1 MINSYKDLED
11 DEVRQAVRGL
21 IRQANMYSMSHLND
35 PLLQHHFREEYR
47 FLGKCLLRD
56 YDGGIIVK
64 DRVVKLV
71 RQERQSLIDQAKELS
86 LYGIGVIAG
95 SGQVSMGYGLCVT
108 SSVFSIVGASWCG
121 GVGAPMMAHGANNL
135 FENSYN
141 IAGNIDQNWNRRYTG
156 EYGDSSGFV
165 RKGYRIAAK
174 RMRLPERD
182 ADAAFAAVDLAT
194 SAYGLTNTAK
204 TVHKWTNAP
213 DSKQLMLFRY
223 SSLDYSKGW
232 KTMSASGLFGETIG
246 NINTVYGAGSPYFK
260 EGKE

>member
-56 YDGGIIVK
+56 YDGGILVK

-71 RQERQSLIDQAKELS
+71 RQERQSLIDQAYELGKYS
-86 LYGIGVIAG
+86 IGIVAG
-95 SGQVSMGYGLCVT
+95 AGQLSAGYGLCVT

-141 IAGNIDQNWNRRYTG
+141 IAGNIDQNWNARYTG
-156 EYGDSSGFV
+156 KYGDGVGFV
-165 RKGYRIAAK
+165 KKGYRIAAK
-174 RMRLPERD
+174 HMGLSEQD

-194 SAYGLTNTAK
+194 SAYGLANKKKVVQTWK
-204 TVHKWTNAP
+204 NAP
-213 DSKQLMLFRY
+213 DSKQLMLFNYAKR
-223 SSLDYSKGW
+223 DYAKGW
-232 KTMSASGLFGETIG
+232 KSMSK
-246 NINTVYGAGSPYFK
+246 GALGVEFSANYFTAQGAVAPYFEEK
-260 EGKE
+260 E

>member
-11 DEVRQAVRGL
+11 DEVRQAVKGL

-71 RQERQSLIDQAKELS
+71 RQERQSLIDQAYELGKYS
-86 LYGIGVIAG
+86 IGIVAG
-95 SGQVSMGYGLCVT
+95 AGQLSAGYGLCVT

-141 IAGNIDQNWNRRYTG
+141 IAGNIDQNWNGRYTG
-156 EYGDSSGFV
+156 EYGNGSGFV

-174 RMRLPERD
+174 HIGLSERD
-182 ADAAFAAVDLAT
+182 ADAAFATVDLAT
-194 SAYGLTNTAK
+194 SAYGLANKKKVVQT
-204 TVHKWTNAP
+204 WTNAP
-213 DSKQLMLFRY
+213 DSKQLMLFNYAKR
-223 SSLDYSKGW
+223 DYAKGWRSMSKGALGVEF
-232 KTMSASGLFGETIG
+232 SANYFTAQ
-246 NINTVYGAGSPYFK
+246 GAIAPYFEEK
-260 EGKE
+260 E